1 MCWNMRLPIGFRYCV
16 YFFNYRFFKKITSF
30 FLSGMRPIYDHIC
43 SVTAPHNSNMKAN
56 IVKYITLISYIVTSL
71 LRGDRRTFKI
81 SLMKFKAPLF
91 FLYEISRFL
100 LWSPIFLLRCNLLL
114 IVFVWVSLH

>member
-1 MCWNMRLPIGFRYCV
+1 MCWNMRLPIGCRYCV
-16 YFFNYRFFKKITSF
+16 YFFNYRFFKKIISF

-56 IVKYITLISYIVTSL
+56 IVKYITLLSYIVTSF

-81 SLMKFKAPLF
+81 SLMKVKAPLF
-91 FLYEISRFL
+91 FLHEISRFL
-100 LWSPIFLLRCNLLL
+100 LWNPIFLLRCNLLL

>member
-1 MCWNMRLPIGFRYCV
+1 MCWNMQLPIGCRYCV

-56 IVKYITLISYIVTSL
+56 IVKYITLISYIVTSF

-81 SLMKFKAPLF
+81 SLMKFKAPF
-91 FLYEISRFL
+91 FFSMK
-100 LWSPIFLLRCNLLL
+100 
-114 IVFVWVSLH
+114 SLGFSYGTPFFCLGAIYF